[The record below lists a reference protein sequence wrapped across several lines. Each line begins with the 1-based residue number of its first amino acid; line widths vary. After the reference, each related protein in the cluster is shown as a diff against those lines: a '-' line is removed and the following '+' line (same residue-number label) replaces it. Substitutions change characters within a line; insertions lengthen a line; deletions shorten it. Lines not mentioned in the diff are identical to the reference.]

1 MISDTV
7 ITDSRSL
14 PEISQLGLVEQNILQ
29 INCQRAIGNNYFT
42 QGTQDFMFSVA
53 GNQKW
58 SPSRSYF
65 RARATLQV
73 TDDNTANP
81 VVWRNPVESDGIAFA
96 EGFMNNVYSNAYCFA
111 SSVDISSLTQF
122 CGQASMLK
130 HRLTKSKPW
139 LDSIGKTHFLNADFS
154 DRVALTASDGTS
166 GLVNIS
172 ETKTWE
178 QLGLQDTDTI
188 TCAVNQLTVETAT
201 AVDFKV
207 GDVIETYG
215 HRLTIEV
222 VSKTAQGYDL
232 TVTPKAPI
240 AGVEVAKAN
249 GFTRIRYIKHSEH
262 GFNSVETIFQPPI
275 GIFSTDSAMPSGSY
289 RISLVPKS
297 DLLSAVE
304 TKAPLPAKKEF
315 KVSIDSLYFFM
326 SVFRSETSFD
336 NGTYY
341 LSLDEMNIST
351 KTLNQGMGQNSL
363 NFTIP
368 SSTIGIGAFVQD
380 VGAGTNSVVPPSKFK
395 SSDSS
400 SDAIKTIQITY
411 SNVSKPVQNFDSD
424 LSVSVNPANASKQ
437 YLTQRYIDSAINS
450 ELYHVSCET
459 FDDYL
464 TRGPIYYY
472 SWIRSADDRSTE
484 AQLQC
489 TFNNLQGT
497 NNIFLTAIYRNLI
510 KISVENGLITSVAKL
525 MM

>member
-1 MISDTV
+1 
-7 ITDSRSL
+7 
-14 PEISQLGLVEQNILQ
+14 
-29 INCQRAIGNNYFT
+29 
-42 QGTQDFMFSVA
+42 
-53 GNQKW
+53 
-58 SPSRSYF
+58 
-65 RARATLQV
+65 
-73 TDDNTANP
+73 
-81 VVWRNPVESDGIAFA
+81 
-96 EGFMNNVYSNAYCFA
+96 
-111 SSVDISSLTQF
+111 
-122 CGQASMLK
+122 
-130 HRLTKSKPW
+130 
-139 LDSIGKTHFLNADFS
+139 
-154 DRVALTASDGTS
+154 
-166 GLVNIS
+166 
-172 ETKTWE
+172 
-178 QLGLQDTDTI
+178 
-188 TCAVNQLTVETAT
+188 
-201 AVDFKV
+201 
-207 GDVIETYG
+207 
-215 HRLTIEV
+215 
-222 VSKTAQGYDL
+222 
-232 TVTPKAPI
+232 
-240 AGVEVAKAN
+240 
-249 GFTRIRYIKHSEH
+249 
-262 GFNSVETIFQPPI
+262 
-275 GIFSTDSAMPSGSY
+275 
-289 RISLVPKS
+289 
-297 DLLSAVE
+297 
-304 TKAPLPAKKEF
+304 
-315 KVSIDSLYFFM
+315 
-326 SVFRSETSFD
+326 
-336 NGTYY
+336 